1 LRISGLKRPEPLLG
15 SPNFKIWAGQGGIPM
30 AREQFFVLLHEGRW
44 KIKHN
49 GQHSRPYNTKVEAI
63 KDAIDQ
69 AHDAQKKGC
78 LSSVV
83 VQSDTLPAK

>member
-1 LRISGLKRPEPLLG
+1 
-15 SPNFKIWAGQGGIPM
+15 M
-30 AREQFFVLLHEGRW
+30 AREQFFMLLHEGRW

>member
-1 LRISGLKRPEPLLG
+1 
-15 SPNFKIWAGQGGIPM
+15 M

-83 VQSDTLPAK
+83 VQSDLRNEDVELPRRGACRMVDGVGRYLAATTRQ